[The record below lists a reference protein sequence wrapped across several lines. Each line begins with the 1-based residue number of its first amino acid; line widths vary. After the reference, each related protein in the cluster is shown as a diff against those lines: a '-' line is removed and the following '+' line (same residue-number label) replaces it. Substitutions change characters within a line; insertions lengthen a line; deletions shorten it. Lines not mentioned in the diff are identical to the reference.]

1 VTSVGVQAVVEVS
14 TQTAQHCEQHS
25 SDIADRATDSE
36 DPESVKQGRSSRDG
50 SLCRQDH
57 RREQLQSRLSDYDS
71 EEKKTK
77 RQLTKS
83 TDKVEAYIDSKLLVN
98 RPQSGKNVAG
108 EHAQQKLA
116 VAKSKTKH
124 GAVREGQCAV
134 KVKSRSN
141 SVERD
146 TVTSEDTKHSSR
158 NVKNRHD
165 KETKEV
171 KSQRKGSGNV
181 PTVSAVSEGQGR
193 PKVKDSGR
201 SRDKAHQSA
210 SGRQHQPHQST
221 SSPIRAAIGAVVE
234 QQLFSVS
241 SSADSMVSLSSLSS
255 VTSVSM
261 LSPTSHLA
269 LPPPPQQQQQ
279 LLTPGFSCT
288 TTVAASQDDHSTGKK
303 CEHLTTDAAY

>member
-1 VTSVGVQAVVEVS
+1 MTSVGVQAVVEVS
-14 TQTAQHCEQHS
+14 TQTAQHSEQQC
-25 SDIADRATDSE
+25 SDVEDRASDSE
-36 DPESVKQGRSSRDG
+36 ESVKQGRSSRDG
-50 SLCRQDH
+50 SLRRQDH
-57 RREQLQSRLSDYDS
+57 HREQPQSRLSDYDS

-77 RQLTKS
+77 RRLTKS
-83 TDKVEAYIDSKLLVN
+83 TDKAEAYIDSKLLVT
-98 RPQSGKNVAG
+98 RPQSGKNVTG

-116 VAKSKTKH
+116 VTKSQAKH
-124 GAVREGQCAV
+124 GAVREGQSAV

-141 SVERD
+141 GVERD

-158 NVKNRHD
+158 NVKRRHD
-165 KETKEV
+165 KATKEV
-171 KSQRKGSGNV
+171 ESQRKGSGNV
-181 PTVSAVSEGQGR
+181 PTVSAVSEGQGC

-210 SGRQHQPHQST
+210 SGRQCQPHQST
-221 SSPIRAAIGAVVE
+221 SSPIRAAIGAIVE

-241 SSADSMVSLSSLSS
+241 SSADSTVSLSSLSS

-269 LPPPPQQQQQ
+269 PPPPPPLQQQQQ
-279 LLTPGFSCT
+279 LLTPGSSGT

-303 CEHLTTDAAY
+303 YEHLTTDAAY